1 MPKGRGSNQRRRSW
15 RQLHPRDNKSK
26 GHGALML
33 YALYGRAIEVQKKHR
48 KERKKQ
54 HENPE

>member
-15 RQLHPRDNKSK
+15 RQLHPRDDKVK
-26 GHGALML
+26 GRGPLML
-33 YALYGRAIEVQKKHR
+33 YALYGRAFEVQKERR

-54 HENPE
+54 RENSK